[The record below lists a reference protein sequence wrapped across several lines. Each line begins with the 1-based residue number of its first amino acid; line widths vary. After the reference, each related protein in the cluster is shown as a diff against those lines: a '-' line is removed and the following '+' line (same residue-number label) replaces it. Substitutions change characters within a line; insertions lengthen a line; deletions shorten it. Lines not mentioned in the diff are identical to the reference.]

1 MFYNALFSIFQTSFI
16 VSQKFNK
23 MVSPKMLLYQFL
35 VRSVEY
41 NKTQSEAIVESIKTG
56 EESFKDRAIKEEE
69 LVEQMENSLK
79 LLEKEGKN
87 IKD

>member
-1 MFYNALFSIFQTSFI
+1 
-16 VSQKFNK
+16 
-23 MVSPKMLLYQFL
+23 